1 MRHAFMNDADTRKA
15 LADFVLHAKRLSM
28 GDKVAEFEE
37 AFAKWQGRRFAVM
50 VNSGSSAN
58 LALIQALLNSGRLK
72 HGDKVAVSAVTWA
85 TNVMPLG
92 QLGLEPMALDVNEML
107 LCTPR
112 EVSAEMI
119 FPTHLLGFSA
129 FSSHAG
135 DAGTRRARLLE
146 DNCESLGTVLES
158 GKTGNFGL
166 ASTFS
171 FFVGHHLSTIE
182 GGMICTDDQ
191 ELHCVLVMVRAHGWR
206 RDLPRAL
213 PEDAFTFYVPGF
225 NIRPTEIA
233 GFLGLHQ
240 LPWLDESIAR
250 RETIYD
256 RLQPQSPLIVRKPPW
271 IKRLSPMALP
281 FICEPG
287 TRDATV
293 KRFNAAGIETR
304 PIVAGNIQRQP
315 FWTWKKTHT
324 PGADR
329 IHDDGFYCG
338 LRPDM
343 TEEEI
348 ATIEGCLR

>member
-1 MRHAFMNDADTRKA
+1 MRHTFMQDADTRKA
-15 LADFVLHAKRLSM
+15 LADFVLHAERLSM

-58 LALIQALLNSGRLK
+58 LALIQSLLNLGRLK
-72 HGDKVAVSAVTWA
+72 RGDKVAVSGVTWA

-92 QLGLEPMALDVNEML
+92 QLGLRPIAEDVLPEDLSHLSRFGKLELDAWFMTN
-107 LCTPR
+107 
-112 EVSAEMI
+112 
-119 FPTHLLGFSA
+119 LLGWA
-129 FSSHAG
+129 VLRTKAP
-135 DAGTRRARLLE
+135 LLE
-146 DNCESLGTVLES
+146 DNCESLGTVVHG
-158 GKTGNFGL
+158 GKAGNLGL

-182 GGMICTDDQ
+182 GGMVCTDDP
-191 ELHCVLVMVRAHGWR
+191 ELHRMLVMVRAHGWGR
-206 RDLPRAL
+206 NLPGAR
-213 PEDAFTFYVPGF
+213 PQDAFTFYVPGF
-225 NIRPTEIA
+225 NIRPTESA

-240 LPWLDESIAR
+240 LPMLDESIAL
-250 RETIYD
+250 REAIYD
-256 RLQPQSPLIVRKPPW
+256 RLQPQSQLIVRKPPW

-293 KRFNAAGIETR
+293 KRFNEAGIETR

-348 ATIEGCLR
+348 AIVEGCLR

>member
-1 MRHAFMNDADTRKA
+1 MDADCIFF
-15 LADFVLHAKRLSM
+15 DI
-28 GDKVAEFEE
+28 EPWEE
-37 AFAKWQGRRFAVM
+37 
-50 VNSGSSAN
+50 S
-58 LALIQALLNSGRLK
+58 QASI
-72 HGDKVAVSAVTWA
+72 
-85 TNVMPLG
+85 
-92 QLGLEPMALDVNEML
+92 MAW
-107 LCTPR
+107 
-112 EVSAEMI
+112 
-119 FPTHLLGFSA
+119 FPTNLLGWASWCHPGMITGFVIE
-129 FSSHAG
+129 
-135 DAGTRRARLLE
+135 DA
-146 DNCESLGTVLES
+146 CESLGTAAENS
-158 GKTGNFGL
+158 KTGNFGL

-182 GGMICTDDQ
+182 GGMVCTDDP
-191 ELHCVLVMVRAHGWR
+191 ELHRMLVMVRAHGWGR
-206 RDLPRAL
+206 NLPGAR
-213 PEDAFTFYVPGF
+213 PEDAFTFYVSGF
-225 NIRPTEIA
+225 NIRPTEIQ

-250 RETIYD
+250 REAIYD
-256 RLQPQSPLIVRKPPW
+256 RLQPQSPLIVCKPPW

-293 KRFNAAGIETR
+293 KRFNEAGIETR

-348 ATIEGCLR
+348 GTIEGCLR